1 MKKNYEKPLSVLWTE
16 IKNDVIMSSGAGA
29 GESYDNDIYG
39 SEGGLIK

>member
-1 MKKNYEKPLSVLWTE
+1 MKKNYEKPLSVLRTE

-39 SEGGLIK
+39 SERGLIK